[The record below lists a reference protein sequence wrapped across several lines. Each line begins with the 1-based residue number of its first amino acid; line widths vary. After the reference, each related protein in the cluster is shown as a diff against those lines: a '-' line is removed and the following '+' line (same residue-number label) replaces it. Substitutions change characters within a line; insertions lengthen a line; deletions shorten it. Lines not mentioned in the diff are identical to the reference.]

1 MSNFGQ
7 YIEEQF
13 PGVKF
18 TGGSGIHRSKMGAV
32 GMPHQGQDMS
42 KIIAALHHGAI
53 GLALWDHLMKWF
65 SEMDW
70 QVTAE
75 EFRAIVLVDVFRHLK
90 GEGDTKE
97 PSKIRNPS
105 TGNVF
110 HRLAIRNDIVGGVRL
125 WHNHDLEFGFRF
137 RLAKMTDDDKKNVPL
152 IARKKALTSITVAEE
167 VIKQFKIAEPTPE
180 EVKKVRASVF
190 VK

>member
-1 MSNFGQ
+1 MSNFGA
-7 YIEEQF
+7 YIEQQF
-13 PGVKF
+13 PGVAF
-18 TGGSGIHRSKMGAV
+18 TGGSSIHRSKMGQL
-32 GMPHQGQDMS
+32 GMPSQGHD
-42 KIIAALHHGAI
+42 IAKLMAAIHHGAI

-70 QVTAE
+70 QVTPE
-75 EFRAIVLVDVFRHLK
+75 EFRAIILVDVFRHLN
-90 GEGDTKE
+90 GEGDTKD

-105 TGNVF
+105 TGNLF
-110 HRLAIRNDIVGGVRL
+110 HRLATRNDIVGGVRL
-125 WHNHDLEFGFRF
+125 WHEHDLQFGFRF

-167 VIKQFKIAEPTPE
+167 VVQKFKIAEPTPE
-180 EVKKVRASVF
+180 EVKKIRASVY